1 MQNQNDQ
8 NIEPF
13 GHGGGI
19 PPLCEVIASP
29 KVHICLWKL
38 YLSLWFWCYCSAAA
52 ASSTADE
59 DADLKTL
66 RRQYAEDAN
75 AERGNLNVQPF
86 RGEATSSPHPTRR
99 RRCLWTRFFVSASS
113 PLAGQAH
120 FPEPPQSACARRR
133 KSHAVTSAAKSEQRP
148 APSFALLASASGTFH
163 PPIPIARPLPSPRGL
178 RLESESNKAV

>member
-86 RGEATSSPHPTRR
+86 RGEATSSPHPTRQ
-99 RRCLWTRFFVSASS
+99 RRCLWTPFFVSGVLWPDRPTFQSRPKAPAPDAASLTPSHPLRDQSSGLRRHSPCLRRPPALSAHPS
-113 PLAGQAH
+113 PL
-120 FPEPPQSACARRR
+120 
-133 KSHAVTSAAKSEQRP
+133 
-148 APSFALLASASGTFH
+148 LA
-163 PPIPIARPLPSPRGL
+163 PLPSPRGL
-178 RLESESNKAV
+178 RHRR